1 VCIGIFMLV
10 DAALKIQTAI
20 DAKKFGISKWWLILM
35 MAIMVAFV
43 GALLLLAP
51 FETGSVLVRVLGLS
65 ICIDGIMNL
74 IVVMST
80 VRSIRRGRED
90 VIDIEL

>member
-1 VCIGIFMLV
+1 
-10 DAALKIQTAI
+10 
-20 DAKKFGISKWWLILM
+20 M
-35 MAIMVAFV
+35 MAIMVALV

-51 FETGSVLVRVLGLS
+51 FETGSILVRVLGLS

-80 VRSIRRGRED
+80 VRSIRRSRED